1 MSEPAYQHMT
11 EEEYLASEELSPVKR
26 EYVGGYVYALHGDT
40 LAQAGASS
48 RHGEVCVNLILALG
62 PSTKKRRCS
71 IYQSDM
77 RVNCTTPV
85 GKRVYYYPDVVATCE
100 KVDGRAAS
108 ISAPSL
114 IVEVLSPRTRHT
126 DLTDKIWAYTSLA
139 SLQTYLIVETDTR
152 LVRAIERQPDD
163 SWGER
168 ELSDAGEI
176 ELAYLGTTLTLDD
189 VYDGVFQSNA

>member
-100 KVDGRAAS
+100 KVDGKAAS

-126 DLTDKIWAYTSLA
+126 DLTDKIWAYTSLE
-139 SLQTYLIVETDTR
+139 SLQTYLIVEPDTR
-152 LVRAIERQPDD
+152 LVRAIERQPDG
-163 SWGER
+163 SWNER
-168 ELSDAGEI
+168 ELNDTGEI
-176 ELAYLGTTLTLDD
+176 ELPHLGATLTLDD
-189 VYDGVFQSNA
+189 VYDGVF